1 MSVPAMR
8 TRKKKSPTTAASM
21 HRRKAVLPDRPPTA
35 FITGI
40 AGFAGSHLAE
50 ELLAHGWTVS
60 GSILRGESL
69 DNLISIRKK
78 VSLVP
83 LDILNARRC
92 RDTIAR
98 VKPEYVF
105 HLAAMASVGQSFGKE
120 RLTFAVNLDGTVN
133 MMEAAGTYRELIKFV
148 FVSSADAFGII
159 SPKNKI
165 LTESQPLN
173 PISPYGIAKAAAE
186 HSAVYYHRQ
195 YGLPVVVARPFNHTG
210 PRQAEA
216 FVVPAF
222 ARQVALIMAGKQKP
236 EMKVGDLSARR
247 DISDVRDIVRGYR
260 LLAERGKP
268 GEIYH
273 LCSGTAV
280 QIKRILKLLVDMAG
294 RPIQIVTDPDRLRKN
309 DIPILQG
316 SFEKA
321 RKQLG
326 YDTRYSLKETLAET
340 LAFWQT
346 KILS

>member
-1 MSVPAMR
+1 MSVSATL
-8 TRKKKSPTTAASM
+8 TRKKKPAPTDPSP
-21 HRRKAVLPDRPPTA
+21 RRRPVVSAPKKPSA

-60 GSILRGESL
+60 GSVLRGEPLDHLAAVRKRISL
-69 DNLISIRKK
+69 L
-78 VSLVP
+78 P
-83 LDILNARRC
+83 LDIRNARRC
-92 RDTIAR
+92 REVLAR
-98 VKPEYVF
+98 VKPEFVF

-120 RLTFAVNLDGTVN
+120 RLTFEVNLDGTVN
-133 MMEAAGTYRELIKFV
+133 MLEAAGSLRGLRKFV
-148 FVSSADAFGII
+148 FVGSADAFGII
-159 SPKNKI
+159 TPKTRI
-165 LTESQPLN
+165 LTESQPLH

-186 HSAVYYHRQ
+186 HTALYYHRQ

-210 PRQAEA
+210 PRQADS

-222 ARQVALIMAGKQKP
+222 ARQVARIVAGTQEP

-260 LLAERGKP
+260 LMAERGKL

-273 LCSGTAV
+273 LCSGNAV
-280 QIKRILKLLVDMAG
+280 PIKRVLKLLVAMAD
-294 RPIQIVTDPDRLRKN
+294 RPIRIVTDPDRLRKN
-309 DIPILQG
+309 DIPILRG

-340 LAFWQT
+340 LAYWRT